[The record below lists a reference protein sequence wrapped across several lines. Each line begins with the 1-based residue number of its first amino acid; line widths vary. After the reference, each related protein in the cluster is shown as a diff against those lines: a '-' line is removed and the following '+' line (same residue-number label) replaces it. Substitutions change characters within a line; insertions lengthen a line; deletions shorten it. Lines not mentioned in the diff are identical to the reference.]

1 MTVGKTNLP
10 RRGKKCVMTEVLKVS
25 ATSNPNQVAGAIAGS
40 IRQQGS
46 AEIQA
51 IGAVSVLAICVI
63 LMSLSIQ
70 QEPGVIDGVALIAY
84 GVLVLSGIILGPST
98 VAMTYVLR
106 NYSNERHSFLMS
118 DFFEHFKKNFK
129 QCRNYGA

>member
-51 IGAVSVLAICVI
+51 IGASAVNQAIKAAAIACSFMEPIGVKLAFKPSFMEIETNGEIRTAIRLVSVI
-63 LMSLSIQ
+63 L
-70 QEPGVIDGVALIAY
+70 E
-84 GVLVLSGIILGPST
+84 
-98 VAMTYVLR
+98 
-106 NYSNERHSFLMS
+106 
-118 DFFEHFKKNFK
+118 
-129 QCRNYGA
+129 